1 MVRPF
6 VMTASNS
13 KGNGGRWGYY
23 SCSKCDKSRFREEEL
38 ERWFVQRLQELPS
51 PVITRVVDPGDSS
64 WNQLLAELS
73 TLSKIVGQSTNDTG
87 HESSSTAALEQRG
100 R

>member
-51 PVITRVVDPGDSS
+51 PVITRVVDPSNSS
-64 WNQLLAELS
+64 WNQLLTELS
-73 TLSKIVGQSTNDTG
+73 QLSRIVEQSANDRD
-87 HESSSTAALEQRG
+87 HRSSSTAVPELGER
-100 R
+100 